1 MKTADVKLLVREVL
15 EAVPKP
21 YSEHVIQDVFLLIEQ
36 TPKWHKEY
44 DRLVKSL
51 GKDVVNNWGGSWVAQ
66 ALGKTGE
73 RQVSSQSCAL
83 IGSYSILDTDARTVA
98 KKPKE
103 AEALEMMSAY
113 YQAHKADLPPEV
125 RKYRDEIVNLIM
137 EGMPAEQAFAVALRP
152 GV

>member
-1 MKTADVKLLVREVL
+1 MKTAEVKLLVREVL

-21 YSEHVIQDVFLLIEQ
+21 YSERVIEDVFLLIEQ
-36 TPKWHKEY
+36 TPKWHVEY
-44 DRLVKSL
+44 DRLVRSL

-66 ALGKTGE
+66 ALGKVGE
-73 RQVSSQSCAL
+73 RQASSHSCAL

-103 AEALEMMSAY
+103 AEALELMSAY
-113 YQAHKADLPPEV
+113 YQAHKADLAPEV

-137 EGMPAEQAFAVALRP
+137 EGMLPERAFAVALHRS
-152 GV
+152 V